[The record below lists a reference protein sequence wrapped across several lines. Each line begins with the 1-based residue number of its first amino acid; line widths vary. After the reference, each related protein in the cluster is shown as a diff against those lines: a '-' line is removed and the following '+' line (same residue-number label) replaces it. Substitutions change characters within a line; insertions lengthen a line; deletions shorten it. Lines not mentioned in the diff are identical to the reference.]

1 MNFAILQFPASNCDQ
16 DALHV
21 VQNVLRQSARFV
33 WHKNN
38 SLAGIDAVI
47 IPGGFSYGDY
57 LRTGA
62 IARFSPIMQAVR
74 EFAAKGGPVLG
85 ICNGF
90 QILCEAGL
98 LPGALIRNRSL
109 QFRCEHIFLKTA
121 TDQSPFTNKI
131 PTGQILRLPIAHGEG
146 CYFADDGTLD
156 QLEKENRILWRYTDT
171 QGQLTENC
179 NPNGSL
185 RNIAGICNEARNVAG
200 LMPHPERASEAVLG
214 SADGRLI
221 FESWVNWLESR
232 LAQAA

>member
-1 MNFAILQFPASNCDQ
+1 MNFAVLQFPASNCDQ

-21 VQNVLRQSARFV
+21 VRNVLGQSGRFV
-33 WHKNN
+33 WHKEN
-38 SLAGIDAVI
+38 SLAGFDAVI

-109 QFRCEHIFLKTA
+109 QFRCEHVFLKTA
-121 TDQSPFTNKI
+121 TRQSPFTHAI
-131 PTGQILRLPIAHGEG
+131 PPTQILRLPIAHGEG
-146 CYFADDGTLD
+146 CYFADEATLE
-156 QLEKENRILWRYTDT
+156 QLQKEDRILWQYSDAN
-171 QGQLTENC
+171 GQLTEAA

-185 RNIAGICNEARNVAG
+185 RNIAGVCNEARNVAG
-200 LMPHPERASEAVLG
+200 LMPHPERASELILG

-221 FESWVNWLESR
+221 FEGLVSWLQTNV
-232 LAQAA
+232 AKAA